1 MYNSKQKNKNNK
13 NNSGAVE
20 TVLGEGAVFEG
31 IISCEGSMK
40 VECVLKGDVKVA
52 NSIVI
57 GPNGSVTG
65 DINAGEVIIFG
76 KVTGKVDAGALE
88 IKSTG
93 EITGEVLVETL
104 ITEAGG
110 IMRAKCEMKGPE
122 PKGPKDK
129 GQAPG
134 APQSAKS

>member
-1 MYNSKQKNKNNK
+1 MYNNSKRKNKN

-31 IISCEGSMK
+31 IVSCEGSMK
-40 VECVLKGDVKVA
+40 VEGELKGDIKVA
-52 NSIVI
+52 NLIVV
-57 GPNGSVTG
+57 GLKGSVTG
-65 DINAGEVIIFG
+65 DISAGEIIVFG
-76 KVTGKVDAGALE
+76 EINGKIDTGTLE

-93 EITGEVLVETL
+93 QITGEVLIETL

-110 IMRAKCEMKGPE
+110 IMRAKCEMKSPA
-122 PKGPKDK
+122 PKDSKDK

-134 APQSAKS
+134 ASQVAKP

>member
-1 MYNSKQKNKNNK
+1 MYNSKRKNKN

-20 TVLGEGAVFEG
+20 TVLGEGVVFEG

-40 VECVLKGDVKVA
+40 VEGELKGDIKVA
-52 NSIVI
+52 NSIVV

-65 DINAGEVIIFG
+65 DINAREVIIFG
-76 KVTGKVDAGALE
+76 KVTGKIDAGVLE

-93 EITGEVLVETL
+93 EITGEVLIETL

-110 IMRAKCEMKGPE
+110 IMRAKCEMKSPA
-122 PKGPKDK
+122 PKGVKEK
-129 GQAPG
+129 GPAPSSSQA
-134 APQSAKS
+134 AKP

>member
-1 MYNSKQKNKNNK
+1 MYNNNSKRKNKN

-20 TVLGEGAVFEG
+20 TVLGEGVVFEG

-40 VECVLKGDVKVA
+40 VEGELKGDIKVA
-52 NSIVI
+52 NSIVV

-76 KVTGKVDAGALE
+76 KVTGKIDAGALE

-93 EITGEVLVETL
+93 AITGEVLTETL

-110 IMRAKCEMKGPE
+110 AMMAKCEMKSPAPE
-122 PKGPKDK
+122 DVKDK
-129 GQAPG
+129 GPAPISS
-134 APQSAKS
+134 QTAKP

>member
-1 MYNSKQKNKNNK
+1 MYNSKRKNKNNS
-13 NNSGAVE
+13 SGAVE

-40 VECVLKGDVKVA
+40 VEGELKGEIKVA
-52 NSIVI
+52 NSIVV

-65 DINAGEVIIFG
+65 DITAREVIIFG
-76 KVTGKVDAGALE
+76 KVTGKIDAGALE

-93 EITGEVLVETL
+93 EITGEVLIEIL

-110 IMRAKCEMKGPE
+110 IMRAKCEMKSPA
-122 PKGPKDK
+122 PKSPKAK
-129 GQAPG
+129 AQAPG
-134 APQSAKS
+134 ASQAAKP

>member
-1 MYNSKQKNKNNK
+1 MYNNSKRKNKN

-31 IISCEGSMK
+31 IVSCEGSIK
-40 VECVLKGDVKVA
+40 IEGELKGNIKVA
-52 NSIVI
+52 NSIVV
-57 GPNGSVTG
+57 GPKGSVTG
-65 DINAGEVIIFG
+65 DIDAGEVIIFG
-76 KVTGKVDAGALE
+76 KVTGKIDAEALE

-93 EITGEVLVETL
+93 EITGEVLIETL

-110 IMRAKCEMKGPE
+110 IMRAKCEMKSPA
-122 PKGPKDK
+122 PKGSKDK

-134 APQSAKS
+134 ASQVAKP

>member
-1 MYNSKQKNKNNK
+1 MYDNKRKNK

-20 TVLGEGAVFEG
+20 TVLGEATEFEG

-40 VECVLKGDVKVA
+40 VEGNLKGDIKVA
-52 NSIVI
+52 DSIVV
-57 GPNGSVTG
+57 GPKGSVTG
-65 DINAGEVIIFG
+65 DISAGEVIIFG
-76 KVTGKVDAGALE
+76 KVTGKIDAGALE

-110 IMRAKCEMKGPE
+110 IMRAKCEMKSPA

-134 APQSAKS
+134 ASQAAKS

>member
-1 MYNSKQKNKNNK
+1 MYNKRKNKNN
-13 NNSGAVE
+13 SPVAVG

-31 IISCEGSMK
+31 TISCEGSMK
-40 VECVLKGDVKVA
+40 VEGEFKGDIKVT
-52 NSIVI
+52 NSIVV

-65 DINAGEVIIFG
+65 DINAGDVIIFG
-76 KVTGKVDAGALE
+76 KITGKIDAGALE

-110 IMRAKCEMKGPE
+110 IMRAKCEMKSPA
-122 PKGPKDK
+122 PKSPKPK
-129 GQAPG
+129 GQAQG
-134 APQSAKS
+134 ASQAAKP